1 MYMEEKKYQGITVK
15 FEPQWVRV
23 VTDDA
28 LTGYLEQKSRRD
40 AERLAEWILKQYQ
53 MLQGYPLKIDR
64 DSLAVEIL
72 IHAYMD
78 TISEELEENAEQS
91 EIPVTVKRLL
101 EKLCGKVQRHTD
113 VIDCGE
119 KEVDS
124 NRLVFDGLSMFHESI
139 YRLLE

>member
-1 MYMEEKKYQGITVK
+1 MEEKKYQGITVK

-53 MLQGYPLKIDR
+53 MLLGYPLKIDR

-72 IHAYMD
+72 IHA
-78 TISEELEENAEQS
+78 
-91 EIPVTVKRLL
+91 
-101 EKLCGKVQRHTD
+101 
-113 VIDCGE
+113 
-119 KEVDS
+119 
-124 NRLVFDGLSMFHESI
+124 
-139 YRLLE
+139 

>member
-1 MYMEEKKYQGITVK
+1 MEEKKYQGITVK

-53 MLQGYPLKIDR
+53 MLLGYPLKIDR

-78 TISEELEENAEQS
+78 TISEKLEENAEQS

-101 EKLCGKVQRHTD
+101 EKLCGKVQRAYGCH
-113 VIDCGE
+113 
-119 KEVDS
+119 
-124 NRLVFDGLSMFHESI
+124 RLRRERGGQQPAGV
-139 YRLLE
+139 

>member
-1 MYMEEKKYQGITVK
+1 M
-15 FEPQWVRV
+15 
-23 VTDDA
+23 
-28 LTGYLEQKSRRD
+28 
-40 AERLAEWILKQYQ
+40 KQYQ
-53 MLQGYPLKIDR
+53 MLLGYPLKIDR

-78 TISEELEENAEQS
+78 TISEKLEENAEQS

-124 NRLVFDGLSMFHESI
+124 NRRVFDGPSMFHESI

>member
-53 MLQGYPLKIDR
+53 MLQGYPLKIHR